1 MRLLTLSDIHFK
13 ETYAGN
19 EFESSDDVVSR
30 YLKSFKE
37 KIDKIH
43 AEKEIDAVVI
53 GGDIAFSGDSKQYK
67 GIKRIL
73 RKCIPEGIPIF
84 SIVGNHEVDW
94 TRLSAAIGTSIDLP
108 ELFKIDQKAIS
119 KSPKFHK
126 VFENYYVVFQSD
138 INENIDLGNLKYK
151 FCDKN
156 YSGYVYSEQ
165 NKVLILLLN
174 SSWYSF
180 GPGVVQG
187 FFNEWAEDKNKAL
200 LVAELPAF
208 LGDTLSQEGKQ
219 SYFFDTY
226 PYFNEVNNLIS
237 DNDDLK
243 VITFAHHPPSWL
255 KWEELY
261 SSDSNK
267 RNFNT
272 LTDLSQILITG
283 HLHNPVMEPNI
294 IKGKCYHINNGI
306 FLDYH
311 SVDKHLAENGN
322 DNNPINVF
330 PNNWF
335 NVIDIDEDGFKLIP
349 YKFTSK
355 KKPGKGVQFVY
366 DWLVDERMVK
376 KTHPF
381 LSNVDEDE
389 SSDIKTLKSKKDLD
403 GIKPYSPRYVKE
415 LIEILKRN
423 RSNEFEN
430 VDSSVKSFKQGDV
443 ISLKKQNENYLVVI
457 NSLEELLEVI
467 QKAGSDYQKLREN
480 RIFSSLLDKLEMFK
494 PTELPIIAFY
504 EIVQNINGTN
514 KEEFEKYYQRKTI
527 IYQSFK
533 YSFFGSFK
541 EFHKFN
547 ELNIVFDTIVK

>member
-13 ETYAGN
+13 ETYASKN
-19 EFESSDDVVSR
+19 FESSDDVVSR

-43 AEKEIDAVVI
+43 AEKEIDVVVV
-53 GGDIAFSGDSKQYK
+53 GGDIAFSGDSRQYK
-67 GIKRIL
+67 GISRIL

-84 SIVGNHEVDW
+84 SIVGNHEVNW
-94 TRLSAAIGTSIDLP
+94 TELSAAIGTSIELP
-108 ELFKIDQKAIS
+108 QLFKIEQKTIV

-126 VFENYYVVFQSD
+126 VFANYYDSFQTD
-138 INENIDLGNLKYK
+138 INEDIDFGNLKYE

-165 NKVLILLLN
+165 SNVLILLLN

-187 FFNEWAEDKNKAL
+187 FFNEWAKGKDKDA
-200 LVAELPAF
+200 LVAGLPAL
-208 LGDTLSQEGKQ
+208 LGDTLAQEGKQ

-226 PYFNEVNNLIS
+226 PYFSEVNKLIS
-237 DNDDLK
+237 ENNDLK

-261 SSDSNK
+261 SSDSTR
-267 RNFNT
+267 RNFIT

-283 HLHNPVMEPNI
+283 HLHNPVMEPSI
-294 IKGKCYHINNGI
+294 IRGKCYHVNNGI

-335 NVIDIDEDGFKLIP
+335 NLIDINEDGFDLTP
-349 YKFTSK
+349 YKFISK

-366 DWLVDERMVK
+366 DWMIEESVI
-376 KTHPF
+376 KTCPF
-381 LSNVDEDE
+381 LNNNDEAE
-389 SSDIKTLKSKKDLD
+389 SSDNKTSRTKKDI
-403 GIKPYSPRYVKE
+403 GKIKSYSPRSVKE

-430 VDSSVKSFKQGDV
+430 VDSSVKSFKQGEV
-443 ISLKKQNENYLVVI
+443 ISLKKQNENYLIVI
-457 NSLEELLEVI
+457 NSLEEMLGVI
-467 QKAGSDYQKLREN
+467 QEAGSDYQKLQEN

-504 EIVQNINGTN
+504 EIVQNINGAN